1 MATAL
6 YPGAFKPPH
15 KGHFEVVKKLLSNS
29 YNGQVYDINDY
40 EEKGLSVL
48 KQDKGNKP
56 NIDKVIIFAG
66 GGERNG
72 ITKEEAHQI
81 WEIYSK
87 YLPGIEIED
96 GQKNPMF
103 AAKDYAKAN
112 PNEEFYAITGIRGE
126 EDLPDLK
133 RVTTF
138 KNVPNAK
145 GLAVSNPA
153 TQSVRATNLRNIAL
167 KGSLDDIRDFFPKEL
182 DRKELLTILNALKS
196 SIIQEEMS
204 EVAFNTLQALLEDR
218 SVKQLPSKERERLG
232 YLYNKLQGVIS
243 TDYYDIDFNQN
254 HIRISLANGN
264 SISSFDFKPFM
275 SSLLEYMIDE
285 GMKITPL
292 PEIKIKK
299 DLSESQDFFGRT
311 AYYSPAKKE
320 LVLFIMNRHPKDIM
334 RSFAHEMVHHMQN
347 LEGRL
352 LSYGT
357 DDTTEDADLQEIEK
371 EAYLLGNITFRNWED
386 KIKNEYKDK

>member
-112 PNEEFYAITGIRGE
+112 PDEEFYAITGIRGE

-285 GMKITPL
+285 GMEITPL

-299 DLSESQDFFGRT
+299 DISEAQDFFGRT

-334 RSFAHEMVHHMQN
+334 RSFSHEMIHHMQN
-347 LEGRL
+347 LQGRL
-352 LSYGT
+352 GNHYGT
-357 DDTTEDADLQEIEK
+357 NTNEDDDLVEIEK

>member
-285 GMKITPL
+285 GMEITPL

-299 DLSESQDFFGRT
+299 DISEAQDFFGRT

-334 RSFAHEMVHHMQN
+334 RSFSHEMIHHMQN
-347 LEGRL
+347 LQGRL
-352 LSYGT
+352 GNHYGT
-357 DDTTEDADLQEIEK
+357 NTNEDDDLVEIEK

>member
-243 TDYYDIDFNQN
+243 TDYYDIDLNQN

-371 EAYLLGNITFRNWED
+371 EAYLLGNITFKKLLGLFISLESS
-386 KIKNEYKDK
+386 I

>member
-29 YNGQVYDINDY
+29 YNGQVYDINDF
-40 EEKGLSVL
+40 EDKGRSVL
-48 KQDKGNKP
+48 NQDKTDKP
-56 NIDKVIIFAG
+56 NIDKVIIFPG

-72 ITKEEAHQI
+72 ITKEEAIQI
-81 WEIYSK
+81 WEIYAK
-87 YLPGIEIED
+87 YLPGIVIED

-112 PNEEFYAITGIRGE
+112 PTEEFYAITGIRGE
-126 EDLPDLK
+126 EDLIDLK

-145 GLAVSNPA
+145 GLAISDRS

-182 DRKELLTILNALKS
+182 SREELLTILNALKS
-196 SIIQEEMS
+196 SIVQEKMS
-204 EVAFNTLQALLEDR
+204 EVAFNTIEALLEINPI
-218 SVKQLPSKERERLG
+218 KPLPSKNREKLG
-232 YLYNKLQGVIS
+232 NLYNKLHGVIS
-243 TDYYDIDFNQN
+243 SDYYDIDFNQN
-254 HIRISLANGN
+254 HIKISLAGN
-264 SISSFDFKPFM
+264 KESERFDFTPFM
-275 SSLLEYMIDE
+275 GSLLEHMLDE
-285 GMKITPL
+285 GMEITPL

-299 DLSESQDFFGRT
+299 DVSEAQNFFGRT

-320 LVLFIMNRHPKDIM
+320 LVLFTLNRHPKDIM
-334 RSFAHEMVHHMQN
+334 RSFSHEMIHHMQN
-347 LEGRL
+347 LQGRL
-352 LSYGT
+352 GNHYGT
-357 DDTTEDADLQEIEK
+357 NTNEDDDLIEIEK

-386 KIKNEYKDK
+386 KIKNEHKT

>member
-218 SVKQLPSKERERLG
+218 SV
-232 YLYNKLQGVIS
+232 
-243 TDYYDIDFNQN
+243 
-254 HIRISLANGN
+254 ANSD

-285 GMKITPL
+285 GMEITPL

-299 DLSESQDFFGRT
+299 DLSEAQDFFGRT

-320 LVLFIMNRHPKDIM
+320 LVLYIMNRHPKDIM
-334 RSFAHEMVHHMQN
+334 RSFSHEMIHHMQN
-347 LEGRL
+347 LQGRL
-352 LSYGT
+352 GKHYGT
-357 DDTTEDADLQEIEK
+357 NTNEDDDLVEIEK

>member
-1 MATAL
+1 MAIAL

-48 KQDKGNKP
+48 KQDKGDKP
-56 NIDKVIIFAG
+56 TIDKVIIFAG

-87 YLPGIEIED
+87 YLPGVVVED

-112 PNEEFYAITGIRGE
+112 PQEEFYAITGIRGE

-204 EVAFNTLQALLEDR
+204 EIAFNTLEALLEDR

-254 HIRISLANGN
+254 HIRISLANNN

-285 GMKITPL
+285 GMEITPL

-299 DLSESQDFFGRT
+299 DISEAQDFFGRT

-334 RSFAHEMVHHMQN
+334 RSFSHEMIHHMQN
-347 LEGRL
+347 LQGRL
-352 LSYGT
+352 GKHYGT
-357 DDTTEDADLQEIEK
+357 NTNEDDALKEIEK

-386 KIKNEYKDK
+386 KIKNEYKAD

>member
-29 YNGQVYDINDY
+29 YNGQVYDIDDY

-112 PNEEFYAITGIRGE
+112 SQDNFYAITGVRSE
-126 EDLPDLK
+126 EDLNDLK
-133 RVTTF
+133 RITTF

-218 SVKQLPSKERERLG
+218 SVKQLPSRERERLG

-254 HIRISLANGN
+254 HIRISLANSD

-285 GMKITPL
+285 GMEITPL

-299 DLSESQDFFGRT
+299 DLSEAQDFFGRT

-320 LVLFIMNRHPKDIM
+320 LVLYIMNRHPKDIM
-334 RSFAHEMVHHMQN
+334 RSFSHEMIHHMQN
-347 LEGRL
+347 LQGRL
-352 LSYGT
+352 GKHYGT
-357 DDTTEDADLQEIEK
+357 NTNEDDDLVEIEK